1 MTENTNNTAE
11 LAFRNS
17 KFPERSASEVQREI
31 ERTMRDLIA
40 DCRRGPGGF
49 DPTNRERAPT
59 VTVGGAVPARSGGSG
74 WREGAPLHS
83 HANSTTNALIDGLA
97 LAMQPHGPQN
107 PAQPKPRAKA
117 EEEGK

>member
-31 ERTMRDLIA
+31 ERTMGDLIS

-59 VTVGGAVPARSGGSG
+59 VTVGGAVPARSAPRGNGWAKEIPIGPPGGATAQ
-74 WREGAPLHS
+74 RAIENLCHS
-83 HANSTTNALIDGLA
+83 Y
-97 LAMQPHGPQN
+97 QPHSANN
-107 PAQPKPRAKA
+107 PERKKGRN
-117 EEEGK
+117 EEP